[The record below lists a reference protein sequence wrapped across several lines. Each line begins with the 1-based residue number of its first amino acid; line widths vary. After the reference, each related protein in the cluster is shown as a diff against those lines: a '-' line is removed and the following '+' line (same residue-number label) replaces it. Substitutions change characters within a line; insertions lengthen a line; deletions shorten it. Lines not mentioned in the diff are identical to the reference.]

1 MQGSDGAG
9 NAYTRHVSGQERD
22 FAYLR
27 YATEL
32 RACCGQVNG
41 ALAAVPA

>member
-1 MQGSDGAG
+1 MQGSDGVS
-9 NAYTRHVSGQERD
+9 NAYTRYVSGQERD

-32 RACCGQVNG
+32 GACCGQIIV
-41 ALAAVPA
+41 ALSAVPA